1 MPTKMMHADELG
13 TDVLLV
19 RRLLAGQF
27 PRWEALA
34 IRPVPSAGTDHALYR
49 LGDDMVVRLPRI
61 HRAEANV
68 FHEHRWLPW
77 LAPRLPVAI
86 PVPLAMGTPAEGY
99 PWHWSVYRWLD
110 GENPVI
116 DAIAEPHVLAM
127 ELAGFITA
135 LQRTDPTDGP
145 PSDQS
150 LATRDAQVRKDIDA
164 LRELGEIDAEAVTEV
179 WDAVLQVPGWSNP
192 PVWLHG
198 DFAPGNVLLVDG
210 RLSAVI
216 DFSGV
221 GVGDPAGDL
230 RIAWNLLPAS
240 VRDDFHAALGLDD
253 ATWARGRGR
262 ALAQALVQLPYY
274 HETNLELAA
283 QARHVI
289 REILADHRCGTRYGA
304 VIRSCHHADS

>member
-1 MPTKMMHADELG
+1 MHADEID
-13 TDVLLV
+13 TDASLV
-19 RRLLAGQF
+19 RRLLVGQF
-27 PRWEALA
+27 PQWAALP
-34 IRPVPSAGTDHALYR
+34 IQPVPSAGTDHALYR

-68 FHEHRWLPW
+68 NHEHQWLPW
-77 LAPRLPVAI
+77 LAPQLPVVI
-86 PVPLAMGTPAEGY
+86 PVPVAMGVPEEGY
-99 PWHWSVYRWLD
+99 PLHWSVYRWLD
-110 GENPVI
+110 GENPVV
-116 DAIAEPHVLAM
+116 DAIADPCALAM
-127 ELAGFITA
+127 ELAEFITA
-135 LQRTDPTDGP
+135 LQRIDPADGP

-150 LATRDAQVRKDIDA
+150 LATRDSQVRSDIDA
-164 LRELGEIDAEAVTEV
+164 LRKLGEIDADAVTTV
-179 WDAVLQVPGWSNP
+179 WAAARQVPEWSGP

-216 DFSGV
+216 DFSNV

-240 VRDDFHAALGLDD
+240 VRDDFRVALGVDD

-289 REILADHRCGTRYGA
+289 REILADHRGGT
-304 VIRSCHHADS
+304 